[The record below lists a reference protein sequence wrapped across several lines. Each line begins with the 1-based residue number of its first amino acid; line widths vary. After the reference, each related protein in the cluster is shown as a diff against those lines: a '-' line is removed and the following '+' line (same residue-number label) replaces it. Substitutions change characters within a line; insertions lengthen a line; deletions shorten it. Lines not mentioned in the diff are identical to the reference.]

1 MCIRDND
8 FIQHKHVIH
17 SHHMQNKATAAKGS
31 KGMRWHPLM
40 IKWCLY
46 LKSLSTAAY
55 ETLRDVIRLPSTR
68 TLRDYTHWMTAEPG
82 SFIAPTTD
90 YYINTICCNMF
101 TCWLLAAVS
110 STKIRNVTGNKYKF
124 ANFVQETATNHH
136 KCGQLLNKI
145 LTWYSRW
152 CL

>member
-68 TLRDYTHWMTAEPG
+68 TLLDYTHWMTAQPG
-82 SFIAPTTD
+82 SFIGKSWVASLRRIVEND
-90 YYINTICCNMF
+90 
-101 TCWLLAAVS
+101 
-110 STKIRNVTGNKYKF
+110 STGEKSDTSF
-124 ANFVQETATNHH
+124 D
-136 KCGQLLNKI
+136 
-145 LTWYSRW
+145 
-152 CL
+152 